1 MEFLLHIFELFH
13 RILETIY
20 YEFFVQR
27 QVFLHDFLK
36 SFQNLSNVS
45 VSNKNI
51 FLPYLTK
58 AY

>member
-20 YEFFVQR
+20 CEFFALQ
-27 QVFLHDFLK
+27 QVFLYDFLK
-36 SFQNLSNVS
+36 LSQNLSNVS
-45 VSNKNI
+45 VFNKNN

-58 AY
+58 AD